1 MNKNSM
7 TKIYSLNKIIFI
19 IIGILG
25 IVLLTKHV
33 GIDIKVLILL
43 LLILFTINVFISYLK
58 IKLYEDKINL
68 EIVNNSDKIMNIT
81 KDDNFLKHIQNYI
94 ISNKKENCV
103 MACFDLCRL
112 KLINDIYGYEL
123 GDEVLDNISSNL
135 KSYFGEEAIYGKLKS
150 DVFILIIKLEDR
162 EQKIPYLVNLIRNK
176 IVTLSQIDSF
186 KMNINAEASIGI
198 YRFNDDKV
206 DIKKAMDNADMARI
220 KSKGLKHIEYV
231 EFDSAME
238 EEIQSLMKIEQDLF
252 LAIKNKEFV
261 IHYQPKV
268 DSSTGKIIGSEAL
281 IRWIHP
287 SLGMVGPNKFI
298 PIAERS
304 GLINNIGRW
313 LIQEVFVTIDNW
325 ISEGINVLPVSINLS
340 RVELYKN
347 DLVDFFKSMFNTYN
361 VPKELIEIEVTET
374 TALRDVKFI
383 SERLYEIKSLGID
396 ISLDDFGVGN
406 SNFINLKG
414 IPLDV
419 IKIDRSLIMD
429 IVTNTKTKFMVKAIV
444 NLSQDL
450 NLTVICEGVEDMEQV
465 KVLNEMGCN
474 LIQGY
479 IYFKPLDE
487 ISYKRILT
495 DRNYVNLEDTLLD
508 RYMAVE
514 EAEE

>member
-123 GDEVLDNISSNL
+123 GDKVLDNISSNL

-186 KMNINAEASIGI
+186 KMNINVEASIGI

-450 NLTVICEGVEDMEQV
+450 NLAVICEGVEDMEQV

-495 DRNYVNLEDTLLD
+495 DRKYVNLEDTLLD

>member
-123 GDEVLDNISSNL
+123 GDQVLDNISSNL

-186 KMNINAEASIGI
+186 KMNINVEASIGI